1 MDEAAMNPNPTAR
14 RLVLIGAG
22 HTNLQVVHMWR
33 QRPIP
38 GVSLTLISPF
48 DRATYSGMLPGTL
61 AGLYESAEM
70 EIELL
75 PLAEHCGA
83 ELIVA
88 AVTQFDS
95 VQREIRFDGRPPIGF
110 DIASIGIGSVPGHR
124 ELWQGRAGV
133 LSLKPMATFLERL
146 QRRIGDRTAANP
158 SVGRTEPLK
167 IMIVGGGAAGVEV
180 AFCLDERLRSRGLS
194 TGILLVDAHDEILS
208 GYSSKAVRLANRE
221 MDRRGILFAPGRRI
235 IRCEDGP
242 AGTAETVVVT
252 FDDETSVSADLVIW
266 ATGASAPPVL
276 EQFDLPKTADGFPEV
291 RPTLQSTADLPV
303 FIVGDTAGFVDE
315 PVPKAGV
322 YAVREG
328 PILCHNLRA
337 LVEGQ
342 PLIEYKPQHQFLS
355 LLSTGDGRAIME
367 YHGFSFHTR
376 WAGLLKDRIDRRF
389 MARFRV

>member
-1 MDEAAMNPNPTAR
+1 
-14 RLVLIGAG
+14 
-22 HTNLQVVHMWR
+22 
-33 QRPIP
+33 
-38 GVSLTLISPF
+38 
-48 DRATYSGMLPGTL
+48 
-61 AGLYESAEM
+61 M

-88 AVTQFDS
+88 SVTGFDP
-95 VQREIRFDGRPPIGF
+95 VQREIRFDGRPPIRF
-110 DIASIGIGSVPGHR
+110 DIASIGIGSVPGQR

-146 QRRIGDRTAANP
+146 ERRIGDRTAANL
-158 SVGRTEPLK
+158 SVGRSEPLK
-167 IMIVGGGAAGVEV
+167 IMIVGAGAAGVEV
-180 AFCLDERLRSRGLS
+180 AFCLDERLRNRGLT
-194 TGILLVDAHDEILS
+194 TGILLADAHDEILS
-208 GYSSKAVRLANRE
+208 GYSSGAVRLARRE
-221 MDRRGILFAPGRRI
+221 MDRRGILFHPKRRI
-235 IRCEDGP
+235 NRCEDAP
-242 AGTAETVVVT
+242 EGTTGTVVVT
-252 FDDETSVSADLVIW
+252 FDDGAVLSADLVIW
-266 ATGASAPPVL
+266 ATGAAPPPVL
-276 EQFDLPKTADGFPEV
+276 EQFDLPKTPDGFPAV
-291 RPTLQSTADLPV
+291 RPTLQSTTDLPV

-337 LVEGQ
+337 LAEGRA
-342 PLIEYKPQHQFLS
+342 LVEYKPQHRFLS

-367 YHGFSFHTR
+367 YRGFSFHTH